1 MTASHRPY
9 IAKKK
14 LRVKS
19 STLYRIIKKIY
30 SIKKPPLFLSIK
42 KIESYKNI
50 SFLFIKRN
58 KKEIII
64 KLKKEEKE
72 INLSY
77 LIRTL
82 GSLIK
87 FFKNK
92 KEGKKHIY
100 LKLDINKLF
109 QFLKIKVNGNIRT
122 KSNYLYSKNDSK
134 KCTNNKQPKKSN
146 NPNIEDKNDTLS
158 IKDSTT
164 SSFSKTSKPINFA
177 FSRRH
182 YNFAFSRRH
191 YCNYYPKRGEMKERV
206 GKVPYFFP
214 IQCFHGINQRQNEIG
229 NKLYLSLKDDNIF
242 NSNNDSYKS
251 IDKKNHLL
259 LNHICQKNVD
269 IKIINS
275 FTFRYRNKNST
286 FVYYN

>member
-1 MTASHRPY
+1 MSASHKY
-9 IAKKK
+9 KITKIK
-14 LRVKS
+14 LRAKS

-30 SIKKPPLFLSIK
+30 SIKKPPLFLRIK
-42 KIESYKNI
+42 KIESDKNI

-64 KLKKEEKE
+64 KIKSEEKE
-72 INLSY
+72 INLTC

-82 GSLIK
+82 GSIIK
-87 FFKNK
+87 FFENK

-109 QFLKIKVNGNIRT
+109 QLLKIKVNGNIRT
-122 KSNYLYSKNDSK
+122 KSNYLFSKNNSK
-134 KCTNNKQPKKSN
+134 ECPNNKQPKKSN
-146 NPNIEDKNDTLS
+146 NPTIEDKNDTMS
-158 IKDSTT
+158 IKISTT
-164 SSFSKTSKPINFA
+164 ASVSKASNPINFT
-177 FSRRH
+177 FSK
-182 YNFAFSRRH
+182 RH

-206 GKVPYFFP
+206 CEIPYSFP
-214 IQCFHGINQRQNEIG
+214 IQCFHGVNQLQNEIG
-229 NKLYLSLKDDNIF
+229 NKIYLSLKDDNNF

-269 IKIINS
+269 KKIINS